1 MLASIPRRLEAQQA
15 SLTAALSEL
24 VRIPSVCNEGVQ
36 ADCVSRCPFGEAVD
50 QALLKALQLAS

>member
-1 MLASIPRRLEAQQA
+1 MLANIAEHLEAQYA
-15 SLTAALSEL
+15 PLKAALSEL